1 MKPNI
6 HPNYQKV
13 VFHDTIASKY
23 FLIGSTI
30 QTDRTIEYQGK
41 MYPYITIDISSASH
55 PFYTNEQRVTKQDG
69 RVSKF
74 NQRFGRVGN
83 KKWKY

>member
-13 VFHDTIASKY
+13 VFHDTAADTY
-23 FLIGSTI
+23 FLVGSTI
-30 QTDRTIEYQGK
+30 KTDRTIDYKGK
-41 MYPYITIDISSASH
+41 VYPYITIDISSVSH
-55 PFYTNEQRVTKQDG
+55 PFYTGEQRVTKKDG

-74 NQRFGRVGN
+74 KNRFGNVGS
-83 KKWKY
+83 K